1 MGMALDLQFECH
13 WVEALV
19 VSELLL
25 LVWSFADQI
34 KTLLNW
40 LGLRMG
46 L

>member
-1 MGMALDLQFECH
+1 MQVPDLSPDLMQ
-13 WVEALV
+13 